1 MQTKEREYV
10 ELIRKGYVCVYVTAF
25 SKLNDLA
32 CFCEKSMQSHIH
44 TRTKRGNIFTPKK
57 VYRRGKATL
66 AKGIE
71 EN

>member
-1 MQTKEREYV
+1 M
-10 ELIRKGYVCVYVTAF
+10 YVTAF
-25 SKLNDLA
+25 SKLKDLA
-32 CFCEKSMQSHIH
+32 CFCEKSMQSYIH
-44 TRTKRGNIFTPKK
+44 TRTKPGNIFTPKK

>member
-1 MQTKEREYV
+1 MQTKEREKA
-10 ELIRKGYVCVYVTAF
+10 ELIRTGYFYVYVTAF

-32 CFCEKSMQSHIH
+32 YFCEKSMQSHIH
-44 TRTKRGNIFTPKK
+44 TRTKPGNIFTPKK

-66 AKGIE
+66 AEGIE